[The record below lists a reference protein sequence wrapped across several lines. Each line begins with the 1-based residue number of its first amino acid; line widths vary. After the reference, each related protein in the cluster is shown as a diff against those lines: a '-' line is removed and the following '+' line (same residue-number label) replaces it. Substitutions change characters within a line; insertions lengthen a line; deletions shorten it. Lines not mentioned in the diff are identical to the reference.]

1 MVRIEEKKESTEDKP
16 IQKAGLPSKVYIPLI
31 QHAGKECSSV
41 VKRGEE
47 VRVAQMIAT
56 SDSGVFSPIHSS
68 VSGKV
73 VDIVD
78 WPHPI
83 LGRKRAIVVESD
95 GEEELQTIDYRSQSE
110 IEKLTA
116 QQIRRIAFE
125 AGIVGLGGAGFPTH
139 IKLNPPKPVDSF
151 ILNGCECEPYLTCDF
166 RLMIE
171 KTKEILLGVELV
183 LKCLGAR
190 DVYIAIEENK
200 PEAIKAFERE
210 IQNSNFKIQILK
222 SHYPQGGEKQLIKN
236 ILKREVPSGG
246 LPFDVGAV
254 VHNVGTVFSI
264 YEAVYL
270 NKPLYERVITVTG
283 KALENPKNLL
293 VRIGT
298 PIKDLIEEC
307 GSLKEEP
314 AKVIVG
320 GPMMGASQYTLDIPV
335 IKSTTGVIFFTKEEI
350 EETKEEFCVRCGE
363 CIVSCPMG
371 VYPNLISLATE
382 NKRWDKASDY
392 GAKDCIECGLCSYI
406 CPAKRSLVG
415 VIKKAKIMIG

>member
-1 MVRIEEKKESTEDKP
+1 MVRIEEKKELTEDKP

-31 QHAGKECSSV
+31 QHTGKECSFV

-73 VDIVD
+73 VDIAD
-78 WPHPI
+78 WSHPV
-83 LGRKRAIVVESD
+83 LGRKKAIIVEST
-95 GEEELQTIDYRSQSE
+95 GEDRVEITNYRPKKD
-110 IEKLTA
+110 IEKLGA
-116 QQIRRIAFE
+116 QEIRRFIFE
-125 AGIVGLGGAGFPTH
+125 AGVVGLGGAGFPAH
-139 IKLNPPKPVDSF
+139 IKLAPPKSVDSF

-166 RLMIE
+166 RLMLE

-190 DVYIAIEENK
+190 DTYIAIEENK

-210 IQNSNFKIQILK
+210 IQNSKFKIQILK

-246 LPFDVGAV
+246 FPFDVGVV

-270 NKPLYERVITVTG
+270 NKPLYERVVTVTG
-283 KALENPKNLL
+283 SCLENPKNLL

-307 GSLKEEP
+307 GFLKEEA
-314 AKVIVG
+314 AKIIVG
-320 GPMMGASQYTLDIPV
+320 GPMMGVSQYTLDIPV

-350 EETKEEFCVRCGE
+350 EETREEFCIRCGE
-363 CIVSCPMG
+363 CIVSCPIRI
-371 VYPNLISLATE
+371 YPNLISLAVE